1 MAAPARDGGVL
12 ERPALTWGRGAVAV
26 LGVVA
31 VAVLAWRLAV
41 HRAGAG
47 TAHAI
52 PGERVPYAVE
62 VLNATDVDG
71 LARAVTLHLREQGI
85 DVVFYGTADSAVG
98 DTTLIVVRGAD
109 TKAGD
114 VVRDVLGVGR
124 VLVDPDPRLLLDV
137 SVFLGRDAA
146 ASHHP

>member
-1 MAAPARDGGVL
+1 M
-12 ERPALTWGRGAVAV
+12 
-26 LGVVA
+26 LGVALVA
-31 VAVLAWRLAV
+31 ALAWRLAV
-41 HRAGAG
+41 HRPAAE
-47 TAHAI
+47 TAHPI

-62 VLNATDVDG
+62 VLNGTDVNG
-71 LARAVTLHLREQGI
+71 LARAVTLELREQGI
-85 DVVFYGTADSAVG
+85 DVVFYGTADSVVG

-114 VVRDVLGVGR
+114 VVRDALGVGR

-146 ASHHP
+146 TSHHP